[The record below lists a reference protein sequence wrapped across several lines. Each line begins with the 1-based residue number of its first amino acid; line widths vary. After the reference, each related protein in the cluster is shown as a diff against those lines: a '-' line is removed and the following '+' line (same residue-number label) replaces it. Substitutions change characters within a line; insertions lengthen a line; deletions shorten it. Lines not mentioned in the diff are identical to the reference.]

1 MITKPWLILILKGWE
16 KMSLDKMT
24 IANRYAKA
32 LFELVVE
39 QDQLDSTFEELKQLR
54 DVFQT
59 NDNLAYLLTSVE
71 LSLQEKQSI
80 LKILTDGATPVVKNL
95 IMMVFDYGRM
105 DDMVAIIDEF
115 ERRYDSKKKRVHA
128 DVVTAVKLDATQK
141 DQLSQ
146 TLAKKID
153 ANEIMLSEQ
162 VDPSILGG
170 VIIHANNETW
180 DGSLSSKIEQ
190 IRRLLVK

>member
-1 MITKPWLILILKGWE
+1 
-16 KMSLDKMT
+16 MT

-39 QDQLDSTFEELKQLR
+39 QDQLDETFEELVQLR
-54 DVFQT
+54 QVFQT
-59 NDNLAYLLTSVE
+59 NDSLAPVLTGAE
-71 LSLQEKQSI
+71 LSLFEKQSLI
-80 LKILTDGATPVVKNL
+80 QVLTNGASTVVANL
-95 IMMVFDYGRM
+95 IKMVFDYGRM

-115 ERRYDSKKKRVHA
+115 ERRYDSRKQRVHA
-128 DVVTAVKLDATQK
+128 KVVTAVKLDATQK
-141 DQLSQ
+141 NQLVQ
-146 TLAKKID
+146 TFAKRIGAKHVLID
-153 ANEIMLSEQ
+153 EQ

-170 VIIHANNETW
+170 VIVSANNETL

>member
-1 MITKPWLILILKGWE
+1 
-16 KMSLDKMT
+16 MSLDKMT

>member
-1 MITKPWLILILKGWE
+1 
-16 KMSLDKMT
+16 MT

>member
-1 MITKPWLILILKGWE
+1 
-16 KMSLDKMT
+16 MT

-115 ERRYDSKKKRVHA
+115 ERRYDSKKNEFMP
-128 DVVTAVKLDATQK
+128 T
-141 DQLSQ
+141 LSQ
-146 TLAKKID
+146 RLSLMRHKKI
-153 ANEIMLSEQ
+153 NCHKHWLK
-162 VDPSILGG
+162 
-170 VIIHANNETW
+170 N
-180 DGSLSSKIEQ
+180 
-190 IRRLLVK
+190 

>member
-1 MITKPWLILILKGWE
+1 
-16 KMSLDKMT
+16 MT

-105 DDMVAIIDEF
+105 DDICLL
-115 ERRYDSKKKRVHA
+115 YTS
-128 DVVTAVKLDATQK
+128 
-141 DQLSQ
+141 
-146 TLAKKID
+146 
-153 ANEIMLSEQ
+153 
-162 VDPSILGG
+162 PSPR
-170 VIIHANNETW
+170 
-180 DGSLSSKIEQ
+180 D
-190 IRRLLVK
+190 

>member
-1 MITKPWLILILKGWE
+1 
-16 KMSLDKMT
+16 MT

-39 QDQLDSTFEELKQLR
+39 QDQLDPTFEELKQLR

-59 NDNLAYLLTSVE
+59 NDNLAYYLTSVE
-71 LSLQEKQSI
+71 LSVQEKQSI
-80 LKILTDGATPVVKNL
+80 LKILTDGASPVVGNL
-95 IMMVFDYGRM
+95 IKMVFDYGRM
-105 DDMVAIIDEF
+105 DEMVAIIDEF

-128 DVVTAVKLDATQK
+128 DVVTAVKLNATQT
-141 DQLSQ
+141 DQLTK
-146 TLAKKID
+146 TLAKKTD
-153 ANEIMLSEQ
+153 ANEIILTQ
-162 VDPSILGG
+162 KVDPSIVAG
-170 VIIHANNETW
+170 VVVHANNETW

>member
-1 MITKPWLILILKGWE
+1 
-16 KMSLDKMT
+16 
-24 IANRYAKA
+24 

>member
-1 MITKPWLILILKGWE
+1 
-16 KMSLDKMT
+16 MT

-39 QDQLDSTFEELKQLR
+39 QDQLDPTFEELKQLR

-59 NDNLAYLLTSVE
+59 NDNLAYYLTSVE
-71 LSLQEKQSI
+71 LSVQEKQSI
-80 LKILTDGATPVVKNL
+80 LKVLTEGASPVVSNL
-95 IMMVFDYGRM
+95 IKMVFDYGRM

-115 ERRYDSKKKRVHA
+115 ERRYDSKNKRVHA
-128 DVVTAVKLDATQK
+128 DVITAVKLSATQK
-141 DQLSQ
+141 DQLSE

-153 ANEIMLSEQ
+153 ANEITLTEK

-170 VIIHANNETW
+170 VVIRANNESW

>member
-1 MITKPWLILILKGWE
+1 M
-16 KMSLDKMT
+16 
-24 IANRYAKA
+24 
-32 LFELVVE
+32 FELVVE

>member
-1 MITKPWLILILKGWE
+1 
-16 KMSLDKMT
+16 MSLDKMT

-115 ERRYDSKKKRVHA
+115 ERRYDSKKNEFMP
-128 DVVTAVKLDATQK
+128 T
-141 DQLSQ
+141 LSQ
-146 TLAKKID
+146 RLSLMRHKKI
-153 ANEIMLSEQ
+153 NCHKHWLK
-162 VDPSILGG
+162 
-170 VIIHANNETW
+170 N
-180 DGSLSSKIEQ
+180 
-190 IRRLLVK
+190 